1 MEKKNFKPWLAT
13 ALSFVFAGL
22 GHIYVGSYLK
32 GIVFIVL
39 DSFLIYVIL
48 TYSGTDWVQV
58 LSAVISIAVSF
69 DAYNLALAKPGKE
82 NKIIENKP
90 EIQKELKIY

>member
-1 MEKKNFKPWLAT
+1 MEKNYKPWLAT

-32 GIVFIVL
+32 GLLFIAL
-39 DSFLIYVIL
+39 DSVLIYVML
-48 TYSGTDWVQV
+48 SYSGTDWVQV
-58 LSAVISIAVSF
+58 LSAVFSIAVSY
-69 DAYNLALAKPGKE
+69 DAYNLALAKAGKE
-82 NKIIENKP
+82 NKIIDNKP

>member
-1 MEKKNFKPWLAT
+1 MEKNYKPWLAT

-39 DSFLIYVIL
+39 DSFLIYVML
-48 TYSGTDWVQV
+48 MYSGMDYLQII
-58 LSAVISIAVSF
+58 SAILSIAVSF

-82 NKIIENKP
+82 NKIIENKT